1 MEIGRGVKQC
11 RKDIAIYWHKHCVD
25 HAIANHPEQPARVS
39 SILQE
44 LRRHWSEEIFREAPL
59 VTEDQIRL
67 FHSAEHISKLNT
79 LSCRAQIAHEKK
91 LPNRVQMI
99 DQDTMV
105 MHHTLE
111 AAKRAAGS
119 IVSAIDDCFLP
130 VSDPRAVRRAFC
142 CVRPPG
148 HHAERGRSMGFCFL
162 NNAGIAAR
170 YAQQKYGVKKVAVL
184 DFDVHHGNGTE
195 EGFAD
200 DPSLFY
206 GSTHEKDN
214 YPGTGQE
221 PKLKNAQAVTEVDR
235 RIVNRYLP
243 SGPSSKK
250 VFRWEE
256 EESRLLCDSL
266 QSLHLFYSFD
276 LISFLIVNIT
286 ILPLF
291 VKMYTLLYN

>member
-1 MEIGRGVKQC
+1 MRLESGLRKRGNLKEERDSRKKKQQTAESQQVRAIEESKFQLHQEKGEMEIGRGVKQC

-111 AAKRAAGS
+111 AA
-119 IVSAIDDCFLP
+119 
-130 VSDPRAVRRAFC
+130 
-142 CVRPPG
+142 
-148 HHAERGRSMGFCFL
+148 
-162 NNAGIAAR
+162 
-170 YAQQKYGVKKVAVL
+170 
-184 DFDVHHGNGTE
+184 
-195 EGFAD
+195 
-200 DPSLFY
+200 
-206 GSTHEKDN
+206 
-214 YPGTGQE
+214 
-221 PKLKNAQAVTEVDR
+221 
-235 RIVNRYLP
+235 
-243 SGPSSKK
+243 
-250 VFRWEE
+250 
-256 EESRLLCDSL
+256 
-266 QSLHLFYSFD
+266 
-276 LISFLIVNIT
+276 
-286 ILPLF
+286 
-291 VKMYTLLYN
+291 